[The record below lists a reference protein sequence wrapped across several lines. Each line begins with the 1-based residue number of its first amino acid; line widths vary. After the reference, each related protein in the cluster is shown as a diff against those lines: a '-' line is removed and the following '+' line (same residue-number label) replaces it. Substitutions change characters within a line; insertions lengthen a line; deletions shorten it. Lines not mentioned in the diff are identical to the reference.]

1 MTPGLNTPTTSR
13 SGLEGRTI
21 AGVRMGLAGARMTTH
36 SNPSARSV
44 LGLRSAAAQHLQSFP
59 LRHISSSRGAVRGG
73 SCRLAAPPAP
83 RANALVTEVRS
94 GGRRGAPLGATRL
107 CAAAVSVR
115 PAGSRQVHGAM
126 RPGRCVSSKNGLQ
139 AFRSAE
145 AQIRHCRSEFP
156 AAQLIP
162 VRRSDN
168 PSRSRRRKAR
178 AGRPFFR
185 PSGRAAPRT

>member
-1 MTPGLNTPTTSR
+1 
-13 SGLEGRTI
+13 
-21 AGVRMGLAGARMTTH
+21 MGLSGARMRTH

-44 LGLRSAAAQHLQSFP
+44 LGLRVYWPHNICSRSPVAHFVVARRSQGRVMSP
-59 LRHISSSRGAVRGG
+59 RSPTGSSRNCACHGSALRRPSGRPARRHPPVR
-73 SCRLAAPPAP
+73 
-83 RANALVTEVRS
+83 
-94 GGRRGAPLGATRL
+94 RRCL
-107 CAAAVSVR
+107 CSR

-156 AAQLIP
+156 MAQLIP

-168 PSRSRRRKAR
+168 PSRSRHRKAR

-185 PSGRAAPRT
+185 PSGRGAEDLMRARRAVPWRRTLTPTR